1 MQAFPQPVFSPLQ
14 INLYFATKQGKRL
27 GFIDKIEK
35 TLEKKVSGLFS
46 KTFKS
51 GLEPVEIAS
60 AIKQEMDAKASILSR
75 DRILV
80 PNSYLVAL
88 SPQDHQKLSNL
99 GEPLLDELKALASE
113 HARKQGFQFGEVLE
127 IKLSA
132 LPSLVLGQL
141 EISSEAKKIDVAW
154 IPVLQVAGVTHELT
168 RARTTVGRDSTAD
181 LQIGDNGLSRKHFEI
196 LWDGSRAAVRD
207 LGSTN
212 GTKVAGKKIDQ
223 LTISSGTVFSAGR
236 TDFLFNVIAR
246 AK

>member
-1 MQAFPQPVFSPLQ
+1 M
-14 INLYFATKQGKRL
+14 YFATKQGTRL
-27 GFIDKIEK
+27 GFIDKFEK
-35 TLEKKVSGLFS
+35 TLEKKVTGLFS

-80 PNSYLVAL
+80 PNSYLVSL

-99 GEPLLDELKALASE
+99 GEPLLDELKDLASA
-113 HARKQGFQFGEVLE
+113 HAKKQGFQFGEVLE
-127 IKLSA
+127 IKLA
-132 LPSLVLGQL
+132 PLASLVLGQL
-141 EISSEAKKIDVAW
+141 EVSSEAKKLDVAW
-154 IPVLQVAGVTHELT
+154 VPVLSINGVNHEIT
-168 RARTTVGRDSTAD
+168 KARTTVGRDSTAD

-212 GTKVAGKKIDQ
+212 GTKVAGRKIDQ
-223 LTISSGTVFSAGR
+223 LTISSGTVISAGR

-246 AK
+246 VK

>member
-1 MQAFPQPVFSPLQ
+1 M
-14 INLYFATKQGKRL
+14 
-27 GFIDKIEK
+27 GFIDKFEK
-35 TLEKKVSGLFS
+35 TLEKKVTGLFS

-60 AIKQEMDAKASILSR
+60 SIRQEMDAKASILSR

-80 PNSYLVAL
+80 PNSYTVTL

-99 GEPLLDELKALASE
+99 GEPLLDELKALAAE

-127 IKLSA
+127 IKLASSG
-132 LPSLVLGQL
+132 SLVLGQL
-141 EISSEAKKIDVAW
+141 EVSSEAKKLDVMW
-154 IPVLQVAGVTHELT
+154 VPVLEVNGVPHELK
-168 RARTTVGRDSTAD
+168 RSRTTVGRDSTAD

-196 LWDGSRAAVRD
+196 LWDGKLAAVLD

-212 GTKVAGKKIDQ
+212 GTKVKGQKITQ
-223 LTISSGTVFSAGR
+223 QTISSGTIIQAGR
-236 TDFLFNVIAR
+236 TDFLFNLIAR